1 MMWMSRDRLSI
12 LSRSLGPANLPVLS
26 PLSPLTINLSQVVP
40 EPRLSL
46 QCGFPDSLGRRL
58 DSPSH
63 VYRFS
68 DGTRG
73 VTRYLSYTR
82 KTVYQYASIRG
93 LHVGRVSIRGRQP
106 VNLYSAYY
114 RSQ

>member
-1 MMWMSRDRLSI
+1 MMGMSRDRSSV
-12 LSRSLGPANLPVLS
+12 LSRSLGPTNLPILS

-46 QCGFPDSLGRRL
+46 QRGSPDSLGRRL
-58 DSPSH
+58 DTPSH
-63 VYRFS
+63 VCRFS

-73 VTRYLSYTR
+73 VTRYLSHTR
-82 KTVYQYASIRG
+82 KTVYRYASIRG
-93 LHVGRVSIRGRQP
+93 LHVGRVSIRGRQR
-106 VNLYSAYY
+106 VNLYSSYY